1 MAFGGYA
8 YEGYRDRTD
17 ELETKR
23 LDVAKAYEDFKKN
36 NPYATAAELQS
47 AINQIAG
54 PNPYLRA
61 GGGTRQT
68 IDEIA
73 RRNKEA
79 LMEQQRTRLE
89 GDIKF
94 KNDRKD
100 ELREQ
105 LYTGYL
111 DTGNFELAK
120 KNVLMNLDATPTQSE
135 YESLALPDLRAF
147 VEDIDSNVENQF
159 VRRYFDENDD
169 ALNQTIEDFGSYDD
183 FVTLLPN
190 QGIANSPAF
199 KTMFGNRK
207 GKFDEAKRAELYK
220 KARDLASDSNAV
232 NMYRAGQL
240 DAVDAELGRYVKTNP
255 EIRDFVHNI
264 FQTQQ
269 RTLHSTQK
277 VAAQTA
283 AQEYATG
290 QSDSVGEAMQSA
302 INLDNY
308 PAGVQAALRE
318 FTLGYRPATAGAI
331 TGIIAAAEELK
342 DEDDISYEDARAKM
356 QAALGGTLVPKATF
370 EQGLRD
376 NYITQSGRPKD
387 MTTITAYTQEMFGD
401 SNNDGE
407 VQMRVRRSAEKVNKV
422 AQPTDDYLAGK
433 MSKFQSRFGPQ
444 AYTAHI
450 ADIDG
455 EIARINR
462 DIANINGA
470 IRYGQNQMNF
480 LATYGEEF
488 NQQMVT
494 NNNAVGAEQLAILEE
509 QKSIL
514 GQRKAQV
521 QTELD
526 LANRRGEG
534 SLTNRDVSDSDI
546 QLLVDELRAAGF
558 DKQAFLTGANAT
570 QQTRRQQARRGGSGS
585 RDRRLI
591 DSIINSSG
599 VIQKTPLNKFG
610 KPDGPNAA
618 QERQKLIERLLNAY

>member
-8 YEGYRDRTD
+8 YKGYRDRTD
-17 ELETKR
+17 EMETKR
-23 LDVAKAYEDFKKN
+23 LDVAKAFEDFKKN
-36 NPYATAAELQS
+36 NPYATATELQS

-61 GGGTRQT
+61 AGGTRQT

-79 LMEQQRTRLE
+79 RLEQERTRLE
-89 GDIKF
+89 GDMKF

-105 LYTGYL
+105 LYTSYL
-111 DTGNFELAK
+111 DTGNFDLAK
-120 KNVLMNLDATPTQSE
+120 KNVLMNLDATPTMSE

-147 VEDIDSNVENQF
+147 IEDIDSNVENQF
-159 VRRYFDENDD
+159 VRRYFDENTD

-199 KTMFGNRK
+199 KTMFSNK
-207 GKFDEAKRAELYK
+207 KSKFDEAKKAELYK

-240 DAVDAELGRYVKTNP
+240 DAVDAELGRYVQTNP

-290 QSDSVGEAMQSA
+290 QSDAIGEAMQSA

-308 PAGVQAALRE
+308 PGGVQSALRE
-318 FTLGYRPATAGAI
+318 FTLGYRPANAGAI
-331 TGIIAAAEELK
+331 SAIIAAAEELK
-342 DEDDISYEDARAKM
+342 DEDNITYEDARAKM
-356 QAALGGTLVPKATF
+356 LASLGGVLVPKATF

-401 SNNDGE
+401 SINPGE
-407 VQMRVRRSAEKVNKV
+407 VQQRVQRSADRVNKV
-422 AQPTDDYLAGK
+422 SQDTDDYLAGK

-450 ADIDG
+450 ADIDA

-462 DIANINGA
+462 DAANINGA

-480 LATYGEEF
+480 LATYGEDF

-494 NNNAVGAEQLAILEE
+494 NNNAIGAEQLAILEE
-509 QKSIL
+509 QKL
-514 GQRKAQV
+514 MLEKRKAQV
-521 QTELD
+521 QTQLD
-526 LANRRGEG
+526 LANRRV
-534 SLTNRDVSDSDI
+534 SAQLTNRDISDEDI
-546 QLLVDELRAAGF
+546 LRLAEEVRRMGGNA
-558 DKQAFLTGANAT
+558 QSLTAQGKKVNPRAT
-570 QQTRRQQARRGGSGS
+570 GSGNNKIL
-585 RDRRLI
+585 DTILKQ
-591 DSIINSSG
+591 SG
-599 VIQKTPLNKFG
+599 LIQKTGRNMYGEPEG
-610 KPDGPNAA
+610 PDAA
-618 QERQKLIERLLNAY
+618 EEKRLLIQRLLKVL